1 MACFR
6 IEMQVA
12 ALENR
17 LSRQQ
22 GSFTFAEHIMKSIN
36 FWRHFLLKH
45 GKQAVFVPVDLVR
58 HAIFHNLRTEHH
70 HVLLACMPKS
80 GSTYLSAILGNLPDF
95 ERIALIPGYSRREQ
109 ELDTALLL
117 LNNRTNYVAQH
128 HVRYSE
134 VTGMWLRDFGIS
146 PVVLIRNIF
155 DIVIS
160 LKDHVRKESHEAS
173 MAYIRP
179 EMADWDDSRLEDFIV
194 RMVIPWYFNFYLS
207 WMDCP
212 EKEVVTYEEL
222 TTNPADVLARI
233 GDRFGLGFPVSQ
245 IDKAIQYSNQNSG
258 LTRLNKGVSGRGK
271 DLSEKARAEIYA
283 MASFYEGVDFSA
295 IGIPPR

>member
-1 MACFR
+1 
-6 IEMQVA
+6 
-12 ALENR
+12 
-17 LSRQQ
+17 
-22 GSFTFAEHIMKSIN
+22 MKSIN
-36 FWRHFLLKH
+36 FWRHFLRKH
-45 GKQAVFVPVDLVR
+45 GKQAVFVPLDLAR
-58 HAIFHNLRTEHH
+58 HAIFQNLRTRHH
-70 HVLLACMPKS
+70 HILLACMPKS
-80 GSTYLSAILGNLPDF
+80 GSTYLSAILSNLPDF
-95 ERIALIPGYSRREQ
+95 ERIALVPGYSRREQ

-160 LKDHVRKESHEAS
+160 LKDHIRNESHVAS

-179 EMADWDDSRLEDFIV
+179 EMADWDDARLEDFIV
-194 RMVIPWYFNFYLS
+194 HMMIPWYFNFYVS

-212 EKEVVTYEEL
+212 DKEVVTYEEL
-222 TTNPADVLARI
+222 TSNPAVVLTRI
-233 GDRFGLGFPVSQ
+233 SDRFGFGFNGSQ
-245 IDKAIQYSNQNSG
+245 IESAVLCSPQNTG

-271 DLSEKARAEIYA
+271 DLSEKARVEICALAAY
-283 MASFYEGVDFSA
+283 YEGTDFSA
-295 IGIPPR
+295 IGIPKE